1 MATSIITK
9 ELAVITKQNNSDQ
22 KRETRGQELKAL
34 GFIIV
39 VLFPMLTIAGIGAY
53 GFVIWM
59 IQAFG
64 GSVGH

>member
-64 GSVGH
+64 GSGGH

>member
-34 GFIIV
+34 GFFFV
-39 VLFPMLTIAGIGAY
+39 VLFTMLTIAGIGAY